1 MTGEERMRAVV
12 ISEPG
17 GPEVLEVR
25 RVPRP
30 EPGRREI
37 RVRTSTTGV
46 NRADLIQRQG
56 RYPAPPGW
64 PEDIPGLEFA
74 GVVDAVGRDVR
85 RWKEGD
91 AVMGLVGGG
100 GYAEHVVVHED
111 VAVRSPASLGAE
123 EVGAVPEAFMTA
135 YDALFCQAG
144 LGLGES
150 VLIHAVGSGVGTAA
164 LQLAREAGAWT
175 VGTSRTPEKVDA
187 ARDMGLDVGVVSE
200 GADEWV
206 EAVRKALPDRGADV
220 ILDLVGGAYLGG
232 NVSVL
237 ALRGRHMVVGVPG
250 GSRAPLHLR
259 GLMGTRGT
267 IRGTV
272 LRARAS
278 HEKIA
283 LAREFDD
290 RIVPL
295 FDGGTLRPVVD
306 RVFHPDEAGAAHRYM
321 QENRTFGKLL
331 LKWEDG

>member
-1 MTGEERMRAVV
+1 MRAVV
-12 ISEPG
+12 VTEPG
-17 GPEVLEVR
+17 APEVLEVR

-37 RVRTSTTGV
+37 RVRTTTTGI

-56 RYPAPPGW
+56 RYPAPAGW
-64 PEDIPGLEFA
+64 PEDILGLEFA
-74 GVVDAVGRDVR
+74 GIVDAVGRDVR
-85 RWKEGD
+85 RWTEGD

-111 VAVRSPASLGAE
+111 VAVRSPASLSAE
-123 EVGAVPEAFMTA
+123 EAGAVPEAFMTA
-135 YDALFCQAG
+135 YDALFRQAG

-175 VGTSRTPEKVDA
+175 VGTSRTPEKVET
-187 ARDMGLDVGVVSE
+187 AREMGLDVGVVSE
-200 GADEWV
+200 GAEAWV
-206 EAVRKALPDRGADV
+206 SGARRALPERGADV
-220 ILDLVGGAYLGG
+220 ILDLVGGAYLEG

-237 ALRGRHMVVGVPG
+237 APGGRHMVVGVPS
-250 GSRAPLHLR
+250 GSRGDLPLR
-259 GLMGTRGT
+259 GLMGRRGT

-272 LRARAS
+272 LRARPT
-278 HEKIA
+278 HEKIV
-283 LAREFDD
+283 LARDFDD

-295 FDGGTLRPVVD
+295 FDARRLQPVVD
-306 RVFHPDEAGAAHRYM
+306 RVFEPDEAPAAHRYM

-331 LKWEDG
+331 LKWQEG